1 MATFGQLDKAVELIQ
16 QALASDPLRAS
27 WYGRLAYFLSMEN
40 RLDEAERAVR
50 KAIELQPEASHFHFD
65 LTRIEIQ
72 RGNAKAALAAAQQEP
87 AGLNRDA
94 ALALAL
100 QIGSDHAAADAAL
113 QTEIARRATSDPYTV
128 AQIYAIRNDADKTFE
143 WLDRAWSYRDPG
155 IASLLINPFLTR
167 YKDDPRFAAFCRKVG
182 LPMPSERAGG

>member
-1 MATFGQLDKAVELIQ
+1 MPPRDTRCPQ
-16 QALASDPLRAS
+16 PP
-27 WYGRLAYFLSMEN
+27 
-40 RLDEAERAVR
+40 AVR
-50 KAIELQPEASHFHFD
+50 KRSQTRRLIDLPGRCDSHF
-65 LTRIEIQ
+65 
-72 RGNAKAALAAAQQEP
+72 
-87 AGLNRDA
+87 
-94 ALALAL
+94 
-100 QIGSDHAAADAAL
+100 AAADAAL